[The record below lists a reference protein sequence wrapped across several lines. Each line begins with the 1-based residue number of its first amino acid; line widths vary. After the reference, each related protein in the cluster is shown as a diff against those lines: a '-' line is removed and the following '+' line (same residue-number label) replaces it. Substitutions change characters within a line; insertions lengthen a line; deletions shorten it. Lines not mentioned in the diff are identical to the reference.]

1 MQSPLLKKIDRW
13 LITNSSIPLTE
24 KMFFTE
30 NLRVMVHAGLSL
42 SEGLATLALQSESKT
57 FRIMLDEVRS
67 GVVQGKLLSLE
78 LAKFP
83 KAFPEIFIK
92 MIEVGEMSG
101 TLEDTLQELTTQTKK
116 DYNLRSKVKGAM
128 TYPIV
133 ILVAMLGITTALLVF
148 VLPKLLG
155 IFKEFGDI
163 QLPLPTRILIAVSDF
178 TQAHGLLMAVGFA
191 AIVGGSIAF
200 VRTPFGRSAFH
211 YAVIRSPLIGPVA
224 RKVNLARFSRT
235 FSSLLR
241 TDVPVVQSLTIT
253 AAVMGNMHYRAS
265 VLKASERIKKGDNI
279 SDTLKEYPK
288 LYPPLVV
295 QMTLVGERSGN
306 IDGLLADVADFY
318 EEQVDQTLANLSSII
333 EPILILVLGGMVGGI
348 ALAVMTPMYALTQS
362 VSEQN

>member
-1 MQSPLLKKIDRW
+1 MPSPTLQKIDQW
-13 LITNSSIPLTE
+13 LIRNSSVPLTE

-42 SEGLATLALQSESKT
+42 SEALSTLALQSESKT
-57 FRIMLDEVRS
+57 FRTILTEVRE
-67 GVVQGKLLSLE
+67 GVVQGRLLSVE

-92 MIEVGEMSG
+92 MIEVGEISG
-101 TLEDTLQELTTQTKK
+101 TLEETLKELTNQIKK
-116 DYNLRSKVKGAM
+116 DYTLRSKVKGAM

-133 ILVAMLGITTALLVF
+133 ILVAMLGITIALLVF
-148 VLPKLLG
+148 VLPKLLA
-155 IFKEFGDI
+155 IFKEFGDVK
-163 QLPLPTRILIAVSDF
+163 LPLPTRILIFASDF
-178 TQAHGLLMAVGFA
+178 TQQNGLLVGVGALALAGAVVA
-191 AIVGGSIAF
+191 
-200 VRTPFGRSAFH
+200 FGRTRAGRSLFH
-211 YAVIRSPLIGPVA
+211 LMVIRSPLIGPVA

-253 AAVMGNMHYRAS
+253 AAVLGNVHYRTS
-265 VLKASERIKKGDNI
+265 VEQASERIKKGDNI

-333 EPILILVLGGMVGGI
+333 EPILILILGGMVGGI

-362 VSEQN
+362 IAES